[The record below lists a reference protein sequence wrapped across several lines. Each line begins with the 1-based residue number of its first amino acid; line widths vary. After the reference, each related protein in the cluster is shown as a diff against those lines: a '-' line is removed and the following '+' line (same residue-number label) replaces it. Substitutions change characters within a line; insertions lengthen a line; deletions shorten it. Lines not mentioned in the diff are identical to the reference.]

1 MLRRTV
7 STSAPRAYST
17 ALVGSGPAAFY
28 TAKYSPTTTTTS
40 NSNSSDRRLT
50 LIGKISTAGS
60 LAGAARHGGAA
71 ADAVW
76 PGAERRGA

>member
-28 TAKYSPTTTTTS
+28 TAKYSTTTTTT
-40 NSNSSDRRLT
+40 SNSSDRRLT